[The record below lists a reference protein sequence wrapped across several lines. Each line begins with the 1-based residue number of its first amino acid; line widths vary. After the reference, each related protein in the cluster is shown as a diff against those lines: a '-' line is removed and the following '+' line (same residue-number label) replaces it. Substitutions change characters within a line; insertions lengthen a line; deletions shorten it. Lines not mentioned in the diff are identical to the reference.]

1 MFSCNEDEEKHDD
14 CKFQSCFIR
23 RLHFCQRGA
32 KCIFLRLLVQK
43 KPFSDQITKD
53 NEGEEMGEK
62 IKEGVGVRIVHFFP
76 PPIL

>member
-1 MFSCNEDEEKHDD
+1 M
-14 CKFQSCFIR
+14 
-23 RLHFCQRGA
+23 
-32 KCIFLRLLVQK
+32 QK

-76 PPIL
+76 PLFYDVDSPNPFS